1 MFFKNKIKLTE
12 IFKNYI
18 MFLKNEIRGY
28 KMIIEINKTLSKS
41 EQEDLYEIIELI
53 VNLDDEVKE
62 KLLYMILGLDLL
74 AN

>member
-1 MFFKNKIKLTE
+1 MIYNKIEKE
-12 IFKNYI
+12 KYD
-18 MFLKNEIRGY
+18 
-28 KMIIEINKTLSKS
+28 NKEKIDSEEFSKELNKLSKS
-41 EQEDLYEIIELI
+41 EQEDLYEIIKLI

>member
-41 EQEDLYEIIELI
+41 EQEDIYEIIKLI

>member
-1 MFFKNKIKLTE
+1 MFFKNKIKLTAV
-12 IFKNYI
+12 FRNYI

-41 EQEDLYEIIELI
+41 EQEDIYEIIKLI

>member
-1 MFFKNKIKLTE
+1 MFLKNKIKLTE

-41 EQEDLYEIIELI
+41 EQEDIYEIIKLI